1 MVPAV
6 LLVPAVWR
14 MLARTALPSMLLS
27 ITSDLLTGESPVYL
41 DTDTLTFQPQKQ
53 SDQGELIFGNT
64 SNYSLIYIDIYLY

>member
-1 MVPAV
+1 MVPVV
-6 LLVPAVWR
+6 LMLVRR

-41 DTDTLTFQPQKQ
+41 DTDTLTFQPEIQ